1 MLNTAL
7 RTSQQRVLG
16 TAILQWDTFS
26 LDVCHVLQ
34 FYREALAE
42 PISHNNS
49 FIILHH
55 PWSSLYILESFGILT
70 YFWKL
75 LDTFG
80 IYWRFVGDLSS
91 GFHQLSSVIFSK
103 YVQFWHFPIVL
114 PPLCLPFLSPCC
126 VSPVCLTVFGSKS
139 SSQPFRLSKKE
150 QTDGYNMKQ
159 FWNKILKQ
167 KWNRAFFTSLWNW
180 RGWQWTLGA
189 FELYKFGSA

>member
-55 PWSSLYILESFGILT
+55 PWSSLIILVYFGIIWNLDIFLETFGYFWDILEIC
-70 YFWKL
+70 
-75 LDTFG
+75 
-80 IYWRFVGDLSS
+80 WRSIIRV
-91 GFHQLSSVIFSK
+91 SSVIISYIQQISCKSSFFLFTNYKSDISHFATFFSC
-103 YVQFWHFPIVL
+103 YSPVV
-114 PPLCLPFLSPCC
+114 PPCCNTPVVFPCC
-126 VSPVCLTVFGSKS
+126 VSPFLGSKS
-139 SSQPFRLSKKE
+139 SGQPSRLSKKE
-150 QTDGYNMKQ
+150 QTDGNKNETKNEIRS
-159 FWNKILKQ
+159 WNKMK
-167 KWNRAFFTSLWNW
+167 
-180 RGWQWTLGA
+180 
-189 FELYKFGSA
+189 